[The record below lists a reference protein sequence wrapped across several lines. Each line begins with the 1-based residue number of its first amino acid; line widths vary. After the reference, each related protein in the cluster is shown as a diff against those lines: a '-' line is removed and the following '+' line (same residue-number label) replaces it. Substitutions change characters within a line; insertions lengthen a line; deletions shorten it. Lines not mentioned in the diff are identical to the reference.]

1 MTVFDALKTAANV
14 ADAKPDLDKLKKA
27 TDALEA
33 DMFKRFLK
41 AATPKGIAGKEA
53 GAEIYGDMAQD
64 AVAEAAA
71 KRGTLGVSRA
81 IFERMA
87 PAVVAQHAVAHRVT
101 AQRAPSNSPS
111 LAEPRKK
118 TDSAS

>member
-1 MTVFDALKTAANV
+1 MTPFDALKSAANI
-14 ADAKPDLDKLKKA
+14 AAAKPDLDKLRKA

-71 KRGTLGVSRA
+71 KRGTLGVSKA
-81 IFERMA
+81 IFARMA
-87 PAVVAQHAVAHRVT
+87 PAVISQHAL
-101 AQRAPSNSPS
+101 AQA
-111 LAEPRKK
+111 RKT
-118 TDSAS
+118 TDRIS